1 MNKVAEK
8 DYLERKEKQLTLL
21 LSQIDLSAIELEA
34 MIEAKKRKVET
45 TFQIILLLLTLG
57 GAAVSFLILHN
68 LKII

>member
-1 MNKVAEK
+1 MDKVAEK

-21 LSQIDLSAIELEA
+21 LSEIDLSTIELETK
-34 MIEAKKRKVET
+34 IEAKKRKVET

-57 GAAVSFLILHN
+57 GATVSFLILHN

>member
-1 MNKVAEK
+1 MHKIAEK

-34 MIEAKKRKVET
+34 NIEAKKRKVET

-57 GAAVSFLILHN
+57 GATVSFLILHN